1 MCLGIPMKV
10 VEVKGETG
18 IVEDRGVKREVGLI
32 FVEDVKRG
40 DWLIVH
46 AGFAISKV
54 SQKDAEE
61 TLSLLKETGYID

>member
-32 FVEDVKRG
+32 FIEDVKRG